1 MAKLIE
7 DRHTEMIIYTPEEL
21 SEVLKRDTAIGRDNS
36 ALREGDA
43 GWYGTGSFEEAEK
56 LREYGDKESH
66 SRIKKIKL
74 TADKIMA
81 DYNAKKLKY
90 ENDVVGFQPI
100 VANAIMGLPQSM
112 VNTRTQKVKSKIL
125 NIVLNASM
133 TGETPKEYL
142 EVLGVVL
149 LSGIEALEL
158 TGVGVNLYVG
168 KVSAYGSSR
177 CNKTGF
183 MVQLKK
189 ADEQLNTY
197 KLSYYL
203 GNASFLRRTG
213 FRVHEVEDRLTD
225 ITWDGY
231 GSGAVDYQHGLSD
244 FIQKHIPDSLY
255 FSIGTG
261 YTDADEIEA
270 YLKDFKNKVD

>member
-1 MAKLIE
+1 MANLIK
-7 DRHTEMIIYTPEEL
+7 DRNTEMIIYTPEEL
-21 SEVLKRDTAIGRDNS
+21 SEVLKRDTVRGRDNS
-36 ALREGDA
+36 ALHKGDA
-43 GWYGTGSFEEAEK
+43 SWYGTSSFEEAEK
-56 LREYGDKESH
+56 LREYGDKEAH
-66 SRIKKIKL
+66 DRIKKMKL

-90 ENDVVGFQPI
+90 QNDVVGFQPI

-112 VNTRTQKVKSKIL
+112 VNGKTQKVKTKIL

-177 CNKTGF
+177 RNKSGF

-213 FRVHEVEDRLTD
+213 FRVHEVEDRLTN
-225 ITWDGY
+225 ITLDGY
-231 GSGAVDYQHGLSD
+231 GSGSIDYQHGLAE
-244 FIQKHIPDSLY
+244 FIQEHIPDSLY
-255 FSIGTG
+255 FSIATG
-261 YTDADEIEA
+261 YTDIEDIEE

>member
-1 MAKLIE
+1 MANLIK
-7 DRHTEMIIYTPEEL
+7 DGGTEMIIYTPEEL
-21 SEVLKRDTAIGRDNS
+21 SEVLKRDTVPGRLS
-36 ALREGDA
+36 ESLSRGDA
-43 GWYGTGSFEEAEK
+43 SWYGTGSFEEAEK
-56 LREYGDKESH
+56 LREYGDKESY

-81 DYNAKKLKY
+81 DYNAKRLKY
-90 ENDVVGFQPI
+90 QNDVVGFQPV

-112 VNTRTQKVKSKIL
+112 VNVKTQKVKSKIL

-168 KVSAYGSSR
+168 KVSAHGSSR
-177 CNKTGF
+177 HNKTGF
-183 MVQLKK
+183 MVQLKR
-189 ADEQLNTY
+189 ADEQLSTY

-213 FRVHEVEDRLTD
+213 FRVHEVEDRLKDVTM
-225 ITWDGY
+225 DGY
-231 GSGAVDYQHGLSD
+231 GSGSINYQNGLAD
-244 FIQKHIPDSLY
+244 FIQEHIPNSLY
-255 FSIGTG
+255 FSIATG
-261 YTDADEIEA
+261 YTDIEDIEY